1 MTTQSLKQKKPL
13 GPTGD
18 EIRGA
23 ALVAHIEAQLAYS
36 EPQKRLEKDFQATS

>member
-1 MTTQSLKQKKPL
+1 MTTQSLKQEKPL
-13 GPTGD
+13 RPAGA

-36 EPQKRLEKDFQATS
+36 EPQKRLEKDFSATS